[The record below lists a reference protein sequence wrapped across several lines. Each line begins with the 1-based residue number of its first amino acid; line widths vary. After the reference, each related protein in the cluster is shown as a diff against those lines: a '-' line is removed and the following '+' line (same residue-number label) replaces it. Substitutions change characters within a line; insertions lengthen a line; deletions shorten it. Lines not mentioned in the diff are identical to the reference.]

1 LAFGS
6 SACGSQSYPV
16 RHLTDLGAR
25 PGQTPASVNNVMNAL
40 RELLA
45 PSEARGRPVP
55 WWLLLVVAIGA
66 GTALVG
72 VYAGLAQVWI
82 AVAAAAL
89 GAVLPTC
96 LDERLRRRELV
107 RRRQR

>member
-1 LAFGS
+1 MPNDRS
-6 SACGSQSYPV
+6 SPTT
-16 RHLTDLGAR
+16 RR
-25 PGQTPASVNNVMNAL
+25 PI
-40 RELLA
+40 
-45 PSEARGRPVP
+45 

-72 VYAGLAQVWI
+72 VYAGIAQVWV

-96 LDERLRRRELV
+96 LDERLRRRELA
-107 RRRQR
+107 RRRER